1 MSGNITSVS
10 KKELD
15 RRNFILTG
23 NIWKVVFTIS
33 FPLFLY
39 SLFQYLYSFV
49 DVLLANQISKE
60 ASDCVSMISQFTTMV
75 QSIGDG
81 LAAGGAILIAREI
94 GKNNYQRAK
103 SLSSTLFVYIF
114 VITILTDLIFIP
126 FAKPIMRM
134 NGLTDDLINVGYNY
148 FIINIVNSSI
158 VIVNSVF
165 IGLQKA
171 KGSTKS
177 ISIFNI
183 MIVFIKIGLSYLFV
197 YGLNLK
203 DTTYIALATLCA
215 NATLFVIMLC
225 GYMFRKSYLFHFSFK
240 NVDFSFKTGKKV
252 TLISFPIFLGKFV
265 FSFGKSI
272 INTMT
277 ANKFPNQGVVGA
289 LGVSNSIGG
298 MGTKAMSSI
307 EDSTSSIISQNIG
320 NGNYKRALQTFYVGL
335 VYNVLL
341 GVIAVIL
348 LTVFNNQIISFYTQ
362 NITDPASRAT
372 REEMIS
378 EIFFYEK
385 MGIITL
391 GINSAVLGLLYGFG
405 YTKIS
410 MVINLLRVFGFRVPS
425 LVCMFYIFPNFGIDY
440 GWKAVGIAM
449 GFSNIMIGIVA
460 IIVAIIIVVKIKK
473 QEQKRKELQNMIDQ
487 AKKQKVEKFIK
498 NYLNEFTFY
507 KKEKNIKWCYEDG
520 IVLNGAMQL
529 YKTTKDKF
537 YLDFV
542 VNHFD
547 QCIQAD
553 GTILTYSPQ
562 EKNIDNVEEGMSLFL
577 LNQIKHEDKY
587 DKALKSL
594 EYQLTIM
601 PRTKSGSFWHKD
613 IYPNQIWLDGLYMGM
628 PFYASVTCRDHSI
641 KQKDDIINQ
650 FKNVERYN
658 YEPSLNS
665 FMHCYDETKSMQWAS
680 KETGR
685 SPNVWLRSVGW
696 LGMASSDVYEIFKE
710 GGFSLSKRYLKG
722 FLQKVIATIEPLEDK
737 NTHLYYDLPLLPNQ
751 EGNYLETSG
760 SLMIAYA
767 YLKGARLKMLD
778 SSASKKGAIIL
789 ESVID
794 NYLTETE
801 LKNVCKVSGLD
812 GKKRNGSVEYYLS
825 EEVCSNDSKGV
836 APLMMAYSEY
846 LKVCK

>member
-1 MSGNITSVS
+1 MSNNVTSVS

-15 RRNFILTG
+15 RRNYILTG

-60 ASDCVSMISQFTTMV
+60 ASDVVSMISQFTTMV

-94 GKNNYQRAK
+94 GKNNYKKAK
-103 SLSSTLFVYIF
+103 SLSSTIF
-114 VITILTDLIFIP
+114 LYVFIITILTNLIFIP
-126 FAKPIMRM
+126 FAKPIMRF
-134 NGLTDDLINVGYNY
+134 NGLTSELADVGYNY
-148 FIINIVNSSI
+148 FIINILNSSI
-158 VIVNSVF
+158 VIINSVF

-183 MIVFIKIGLSYLFV
+183 MIVLIKIGLSYLFV
-197 YGLNLK
+197 YGFNLK

-215 NATLFVIMLC
+215 NLTLFFIMIF
-225 GYMFRKSYLFHFSFK
+225 GYLIRKSYLFHFSFK
-240 NVDFSFKTGKKV
+240 NIDFGFKTGKKV

-277 ANKFPNQGVVGA
+277 LNKYPTQGVVGA

-298 MGTKAMSSI
+298 MGTKAMSAI

-320 NGNYKRALQTFYVGL
+320 NANYKRALQTFYVGL
-335 VYNVLL
+335 LYNVIL
-341 GVIAVIL
+341 GVVAVIL
-348 LTVFNNQIISFYTQ
+348 LTVFNDQIVSFYTQ
-362 NITDPASRAT
+362 NMTDSEQRRI
-372 REEMIS
+372 REQMIS

-405 YTKIS
+405 YTKLS
-410 MVINLLRVFGFRVPS
+410 MIINLMRVFVFRVPS
-425 LVCMFYIFPNFGIDY
+425 LYFMFNILPNWGVDF
-440 GWKAVGIAM
+440 GWKSVGIAM
-449 GFSNIMIGIVA
+449 GFSNIMIGVVA
-460 IIVAIIIVVKIKK
+460 IIVAIVIVLRIKK
-473 QEQKRKELQNMIDQ
+473 QEERRKELESMIDQ
-487 AKKQKVEKFIK
+487 NKKDKVEKFIK
-498 NYLNEFTFY
+498 NYLSSFTFY
-507 KKEKNIKWCYEDG
+507 KEAKNIKWCYEDG
-520 IVLNGAMQL
+520 IVLNGAIQL

-542 VNHFD
+542 LDHFNK
-547 QCIQAD
+547 CIDED
-553 GTILTYSPQ
+553 GNILTYSPE
-562 EKNIDNVEEGMSLFL
+562 EKNIDNIQEGMALYL
-577 LNQIKHEDKY
+577 VNQIKHEDKF

-601 PRTKSGSFWHKD
+601 PRTKSSSFWHKD

-628 PFYASVTCRDHSI
+628 PFYASITTRDHSL
-641 KQKDDIINQ
+641 KQKDDILNQ
-650 FKNVERYN
+650 FKNVETYN
-658 YEPSLNS
+658 YDPLINS
-665 FMHCYDETKSMQWAS
+665 FMHCYDETKSMQWAN

-696 LGMASSDVYEIFKE
+696 LGMASADVYEIFND
-710 GGFSLSKRYLKG
+710 GGFGIFSHYFEGFLSKVLKS
-722 FLQKVIATIEPLEDK
+722 VEPLEDPA
-737 NTHLYYDLPLLPNQ
+737 THLFYDLPLLPKQ

-760 SLMIAYA
+760 SLMISYA
-767 YLKGARLKMLD
+767 YLKGARLKMIDKD
-778 SSASKKGAIIL
+778 SAIKGTTIL

-794 NYLTETE
+794 NYLSETE

-812 GKKRNGSVEYYLS
+812 NKKRNGSVEYYLS
-825 EEVCSNDSKGV
+825 EEVCCNDSKGV

-846 LKVCK
+846 LKACK